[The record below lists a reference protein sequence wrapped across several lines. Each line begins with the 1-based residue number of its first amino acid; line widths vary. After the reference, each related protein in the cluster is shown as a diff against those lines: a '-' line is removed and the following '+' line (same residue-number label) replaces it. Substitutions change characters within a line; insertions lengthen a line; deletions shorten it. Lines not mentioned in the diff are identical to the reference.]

1 MRSVIV
7 LASILLAGSATAQTD
22 CNDGWLR
29 SQAIQ
34 EIEYLRRAYA
44 YATDRIGSDIDGDV
58 EAGRRV
64 YRHIFTDDAAI
75 RASGLEG
82 TTTGPDT
89 WVEVVRD
96 ALGPM
101 GPTQHLIGTQLVE
114 VEALALDEA
123 CRIES
128 GRARM
133 DSHLQ
138 AWHTRADGKVWVF
151 VGTYRDEVVFSP
163 ETGWQIAAMNL
174 ERTAEEVR

>member
-1 MRSVIV
+1 MRSAIV
-7 LASILLAGSATAQTD
+7 LASIFLVGAATARAD
-22 CNDGWLR
+22 CDTGRLR
-29 SQAIQ
+29 SQALH
-34 EIEYLRRAYA
+34 EIENLRRAYA
-44 YATDRIGSDIDGDV
+44 YATDRIGSDIDGEV

-64 YRHIFTDDAAI
+64 YRRIFTADAAI

-82 TTTGPDT
+82 TTTGPDA

-101 GPTQHLIGTQLVE
+101 GPTQHLIGTQLVA
-114 VEALALDEA
+114 VDALALDDA
-123 CRIES
+123 CRVES

-151 VGTYRDEVVFSP
+151 VGTYHDEVVFSP
-163 ETGWQIAAMNL
+163 ERGWQIAAMNL

>member
-1 MRSVIV
+1 MRSAIV
-7 LASILLAGSATAQTD
+7 LASILMAGTATVQAD
-22 CNDGWLR
+22 CDEGGLR
-29 SQAIQ
+29 HQALQ

-44 YATDRIGSDIDGDV
+44 YATDRIGSDVDAEV

-64 YRHIFTDDAAI
+64 YRRIFTADAAI

-82 TTTGPDT
+82 TTSGPDA

-114 VEALALDEA
+114 LDAVALDDA
-123 CRIES
+123 CRIVS

-138 AWHTRADGKVWVF
+138 AWHTRVDGKIWVF
-151 VGTYRDEVVFSP
+151 VGTYHDEVVYTP
-163 ETGWQIAAMNL
+163 DAGWQIATMYL
-174 ERTAEEVR
+174 ERTTEEVR